1 MLTSVGRSV
10 GVREML
16 VVLVIAAAG
25 LLLAGLAAL
34 TDWYQHPTAPH
45 APVIEI
51 VTPGGVAG
59 QP

>member
-1 MLTSVGRSV
+1 
-10 GVREML
+10 ML

-34 TDWYQHPTAPH
+34 TDWYQHPAAPH
-45 APVIEI
+45 TPIIEI
-51 VTPGGVAG
+51 ITPGGVAR